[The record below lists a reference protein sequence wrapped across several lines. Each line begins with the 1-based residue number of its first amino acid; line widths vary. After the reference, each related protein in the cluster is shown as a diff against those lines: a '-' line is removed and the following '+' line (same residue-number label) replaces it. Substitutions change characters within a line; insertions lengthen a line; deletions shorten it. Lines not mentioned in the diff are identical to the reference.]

1 MKRMSV
7 PAVALLALVL
17 LAASPNK
24 AKVHGYD
31 LTGTITGI
39 DQSKKTLIVQNAA
52 GKQTKLSWTNATKVM
67 GGPLAIGQSVTLRYL
82 DKDGKHIVASVR
94 VGHPETPTAG
104 VAPSPTAK
112 PTGTS

>member
-1 MKRMSV
+1 MSV
-7 PAVALLALVL
+7 PAAALLAVGL
-17 LAASPNK
+17 LAATPNK

-31 LTGTITGI
+31 LTGTIKGI
-39 DQSKKTLIVQNAA
+39 DQSKKTLTVENAS

-94 VGHPETPTAG
+94 VGHPETPTAA

-112 PTGTS
+112 PVGAR